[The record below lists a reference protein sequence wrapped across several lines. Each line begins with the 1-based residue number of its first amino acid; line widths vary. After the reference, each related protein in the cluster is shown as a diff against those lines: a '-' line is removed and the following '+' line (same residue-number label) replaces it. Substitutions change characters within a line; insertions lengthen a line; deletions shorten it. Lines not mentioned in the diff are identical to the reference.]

1 MKYQNLKRKRE
12 KKTMEKAYQEKEEP
26 EVICRVLPGAT
37 GNKSRQENWK
47 KVKSKTLPVR
57 AGWSPR
63 T

>member
-1 MKYQNLKRKRE
+1 
-12 KKTMEKAYQEKEEP
+12 MEKAYQEKEEP